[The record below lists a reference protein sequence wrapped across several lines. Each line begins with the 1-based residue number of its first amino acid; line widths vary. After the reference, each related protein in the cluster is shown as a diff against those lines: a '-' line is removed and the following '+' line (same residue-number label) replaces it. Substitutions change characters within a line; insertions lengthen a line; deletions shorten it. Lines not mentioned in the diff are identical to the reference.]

1 MYSKNDYRYYLEHRL
16 MESDDYLAHYGV
28 KGMKWHKHKSG
39 VKDWLKSQFSL
50 NTPIAQNTK
59 VVDNVQ
65 SKNKKMQST
74 GRDVNNILVGSIRRQ
89 NKPLNRLKRT
99 AKMFTTR
106 EPSLEERKLNNMRK
120 NANATANNKTAH
132 GRIDHIAKKAA
143 YNTELKNYADSQKP
157 KKRKKK
163 QTIETL
169 NTHKRSKKEAKW
181 NKEMQS
187 YGKEYLASQ
196 NKKKRR

>member
-16 MESDDYLAHYGV
+16 EESDDYLAHYGV
-28 KGMKWHKHKSG
+28 KGMKWHKHKG
-39 VKDWLKSQFSL
+39 GAKDWLKKQFDL
-50 NTPIAQNTK
+50 NTRS
-59 VVDNVQ
+59 VQ
-65 SKNKKMQST
+65 YFNASDTVRYKNKKMQST
-74 GRDVNNILVGSIRRQ
+74 GQDVNNILVGSIRKQ
-89 NKPLNRLKRT
+89 NRPLNRLKRT

-106 EPSLEERKLNNMRK
+106 EPSLEERKLNRMRK
-120 NANATANNKTAH
+120 NVNATADNKTAH
-132 GRIDHIAKKAA
+132 GKIDHIAKKAA

-196 NKKKRR
+196 SKKKRR

>member
-1 MYSKNDYRYYLEHRL
+1 
-16 MESDDYLAHYGV
+16 
-28 KGMKWHKHKSG
+28 
-39 VKDWLKSQFSL
+39 
-50 NTPIAQNTK
+50 
-59 VVDNVQ
+59 
-65 SKNKKMQST
+65 
-74 GRDVNNILVGSIRRQ
+74 
-89 NKPLNRLKRT
+89 
-99 AKMFTTR
+99 MFTTR

-196 NKKKRR
+196 SKKKRR